1 MPPPNL
7 YTNVK
12 IWSIA
17 CSDTI
22 SAAENSPI
30 ITSVC
35 ASSVVE
41 GNSSFICEDSYPAE
55 PVQDIE
61 QQARAAEY
69 GAQECVAWAFET
81 MYLQMQYYQRLLE
94 NKSADK

>member
-1 MPPPNL
+1 M
-7 YTNVK
+7 

-22 SAAENSPI
+22 SAAENALI
-30 ITSVC
+30 ISSVG
-35 ASSVVE
+35 ASSGIE
-41 GNSSFICEDSYPAE
+41 GTSSFICEGPVADSYPAE
-55 PVQDIE
+55 PVQDID
-61 QQARAAEY
+61 QQARAAAY
-69 GAQECVAWAFET
+69 RAQECVVWAFEN